1 LELIPSS
8 VFFAVCLYKLH
19 SVVFTLVFFIVC
31 DLSEEG
37 FHPLE
42 VAASLLLA
50 LACDVYHAQPK
61 LF

>member
-1 LELIPSS
+1 M
-8 VFFAVCLYKLH
+8 
-19 SVVFTLVFFIVC
+19 VFTLVFFIVC